1 MATKKRE
8 NGTAEIVVP
17 IPPPVPQH
25 DRPARAVRSLLD
37 HYTYHHEL
45 ATLYGKKLAG
55 PATGYVLRHE
65 VSWSMSEVQRV
76 TLLACLQ
83 EAITYFWNRGG
94 DPTAED
100 VANLVDYLRVNI
112 MTRARNP
119 VRSTDPM
126 QVLCAQAD
134 LEAMAD
140 VIQLLESG
148 LLRGP

>member
-1 MATKKRE
+1 MPPVLDP
-8 NGTAEIVVP
+8 GTDRVVP
-17 IPPPVPQH
+17 VHILH
-25 DRPARAVRSLLD
+25 ACAM
-37 HYTYHHEL
+37 
-45 ATLYGKKLAG
+45 AA
-55 PATGYVLRHE
+55 HE

-100 VANLVDYLRVNI
+100 VANVVDYLRGNI
-112 MTRARNP
+112 MTRARNQ

-134 LEAMAD
+134 LEAMAG

-148 LLRGP
+148 PLRGP